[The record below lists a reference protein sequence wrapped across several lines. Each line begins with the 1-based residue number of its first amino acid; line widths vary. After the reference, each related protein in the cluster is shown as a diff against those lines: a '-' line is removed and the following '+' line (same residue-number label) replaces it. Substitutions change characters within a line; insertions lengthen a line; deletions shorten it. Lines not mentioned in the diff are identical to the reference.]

1 MWLCYTSL
9 KCAFLAL
16 FFASD
21 ITCCVLYFRLW
32 KCRFRQ
38 KANPSNFMS
47 SKWIAKQQ
55 RQLERTMHLDQEL
68 LTNVQCSGGSRRW
81 EPWRWGMEWPAI
93 SWSQLTTTN
102 WKQSSKLVLLTTT
115 WETVKELNFNHSVV
129 LGIWSKLERW
139 KISVKWV
146 LHELTVNQK
155 NRRYEESSSFI
166 VCSNEEEFLNQ
177 IVTCD
182 KKWILYNNQQWPAQ
196 SLDWEEAPKHFQSQ
210 TCIKTRSCSLF
221 DGLLLVWS
229 TSFLN
234 PSETITSEKYVCS
247 AN

>member
-1 MWLCYTSL
+1 MNCKAAETTRNNNAFGPGTANECTVQWWFKMMRAL
-9 KCAFLAL
+9 KMRSGV
-16 FFASD
+16 ASHQLVSVD
-21 ITCCVLYFRLW
+21 YNQL
-32 KCRFRQ
+32 
-38 KANPSNFMS
+38 KAIIKAGPLNNYMRNCWRTQLRPFYGLGHL
-47 SKWIAKQQ
+47 KQI
-55 RQLERTMHLDQEL
+55 
-68 LTNVQCSGGSRRW
+68 G
-81 EPWRWGMEWPAI
+81 
-93 SWSQLTTTN
+93 
-102 WKQSSKLVLLTTT
+102 K
-115 WETVKELNFNHSVV
+115 VKNLS
-129 LGIWSKLERW
+129 
-139 KISVKWV
+139 KWV

-155 NRRYEESSSFI
+155 NRCFEASSSFI

-196 SLDWEEAPKHFQSQ
+196 SLDWEAAPKHFQSQ